1 MNKATMDKK
10 ITQIERNVSAQ
21 AIIPPPK
28 LYLSMQGK
36 GGKSEQE
43 VCEINKLYLQWIKKV
58 ERAVKS
64 NSITLEQLL
73 DTLPE
78 PWRSGFIDA
87 LVRQIDQ
94 EKRLNKTD
102 SQTTP

>member
-1 MNKATMDKK
+1 MNKTTMDKK
-10 ITQIERNVSAQ
+10 ITQIERKVAAQ
-21 AIIPPPK
+21 AIIPPRK

-43 VCEINKLYLQWIKKV
+43 VREINQLYLQWIKRV

-73 DTLPE
+73 DILPE

-87 LVRQIDQ
+87 LTRKIDR
-94 EKRLNKTD
+94 EKGLNETD

>member
-10 ITQIERNVSAQ
+10 ITQIEQNIAAQ

-43 VCEINKLYLQWIKKV
+43 VREINKLYLQWIKRV

-73 DTLPE
+73 NTLPE
-78 PWRSGFIDA
+78 PWRSNFIDA
-87 LVRQIDQ
+87 LVRQ
-94 EKRLNKTD
+94 TD
-102 SQTTP
+102 RKKPLIK

>member
-10 ITQIERNVSAQ
+10 ITQIEKNIAAQ

-43 VCEINKLYLQWIKKV
+43 VREINKLYLQWIKRV
-58 ERAVKS
+58 ERE
-64 NSITLEQLL
+64 ICLY
-73 DTLPE
+73 
-78 PWRSGFIDA
+78 
-87 LVRQIDQ
+87 
-94 EKRLNKTD
+94 
-102 SQTTP
+102 